1 MNASH
6 IFRGELVRLAA
17 INPDTDAEA
26 LARWSQD
33 SEFDRL
39 LNSEAALPFVAKRVT
54 EEIEREEVR
63 NDHYVFSIRTLSDDL
78 LIGWI
83 SLEGIQWSHSTA
95 WVGIGI
101 GERDCW
107 GKGYGTDAMRVLLR
121 FAFEELDLFRVN
133 LNVFEYNTRGIRSY
147 EKAGF
152 TAEGRVRRYLNRT
165 GRRWDIVYMGIL
177 RQEWDRVEEA
187 KRQRGNKAMRP

>member
-1 MNASH
+1 MDASQ

-26 LARWSQD
+26 LARWSLD

-54 EEIEREEVR
+54 EEIEREDIR
-63 NDHYVFSIRTLSDDL
+63 NDFYVFTIHTLSDDR

-133 LNVFEYNTRGIRSY
+133 LNVFAYNTRGIRSY

-152 TAEGRVRRYLNRT
+152 SVEGRVRRYLNRN

-177 RQEWDRVEEA
+177 RQEWEKEEEA
-187 KRQRGNKAMRP
+187 KRQRGDGVK

>member
-1 MNASH
+1 MDASQ

-63 NDHYVFSIRTLSDDL
+63 NDHYVFSIRTLSDDR

-83 SLEGIQWSHSTA
+83 SLEGIQWSHSTS

-152 TAEGRVRRYLNRT
+152 TVEGRARRYLNRN

-177 RQEWDRVEEA
+177 RQEWERVEEA
-187 KRQRGNKAMRP
+187 KRQRGNKAMRQ